1 MMIEDV
7 FEKKNNLIQKNKVL
21 YSKSNIY
28 VLH

>member
-1 MMIEDV
+1 MIEDV